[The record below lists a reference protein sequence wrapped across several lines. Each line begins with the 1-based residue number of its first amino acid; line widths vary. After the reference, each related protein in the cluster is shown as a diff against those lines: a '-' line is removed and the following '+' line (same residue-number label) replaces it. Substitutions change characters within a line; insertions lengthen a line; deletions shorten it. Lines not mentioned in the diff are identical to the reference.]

1 VPPIHLAPRS
11 LLWRTFFL
19 IALLIGLALATWFQ
33 LFVRFESEPRARQL
47 GQMLV
52 SVVNLTRAAL
62 VNADPLLRLALLR
75 DLSVQEGIRIY
86 PAEPGDELGPLP
98 DSPTIRVIAAEVQ
111 RQLGPDTRFAGSREG
126 IEGIWVS
133 FQIDPDDPSD
143 LFWVMLP
150 RERFERVRTAEWLGW
165 GIAAAI
171 LAMFG
176 AYIIVRRVA
185 GPLAQITKAARQIGR
200 GEPVS
205 RLPEEGPSEISE
217 VSRAFNQMSD
227 DLAQLES
234 DRALILAGVSHD
246 LRTPLARLRL
256 GIEMTGAHQDDIDAM
271 SADVEEMDKI
281 IAQFLDFARGSADES
296 MVELD
301 GAALVADLVASYQRR
316 GLANVVSGTVDS
328 AHARFD
334 GKPKAMRRAVSNL
347 IDNALRYAGEAN
359 EIELGCV
366 LAGNNLVFS
375 VLDRGPG
382 IPADQVERLKRPF
395 TRLEAARTDARGSG
409 LGLAIVDRVARA
421 HGGRLDLLPRT
432 GGGLN
437 AQILVQQ
444 SFRPANNT

>member
-1 VPPIHLAPRS
+1 MFAPRS

-19 IALLIGLALATWFQ
+19 IALLIGLALTAWYQ

-98 DSPTIRVIAAEVQ
+98 DTPTIRVIESEVR
-111 RQLGPDTRFAGSREG
+111 RQLGDETRFAGKREG
-126 IEGIWVS
+126 VEGIWVS
-133 FQIDPDDPSD
+133 FQIDPDDPAD

-171 LAMFG
+171 LAMLG
-176 AYIIVRRVA
+176 AYVIVRRVA
-185 GPLAQITKAARQIGR
+185 GPLAQISRAARQIGR

-256 GIEMTGAHQDDIDAM
+256 GIEMTGAHQDDIEAM
-271 SADVEEMDKI
+271 STDIEEMDKI
-281 IAQFLDFARGSADES
+281 IAQFLDFARGSADE
-296 MVELD
+296 
-301 GAALVADLVASYQRR
+301 ALVEIDARAMVSDLVASYQRR
-316 GLANVVSGTVDS
+316 GLANVVDAS
-328 AHARFD
+328 AGQAAIGFM
-334 GKPKAMRRAVSNL
+334 GKPKAIRRALSNL
-347 IDNALRYAGEAN
+347 IDNALRYAGN
-359 EIELGCV
+359 EQPIELGCSIEHRMLV
-366 LAGNNLVFS
+366 LA

-382 IPADQVERLKRPF
+382 IPLDQVERLKRPF

-421 HGGRLDLLPRT
+421 HGGRLNLLPRA
-432 GGGLN
+432 GGGLA
-437 AQILVQQ
+437 AQLVIQQ
-444 SFRPANNT
+444 SASQVNNA

>member
-1 VPPIHLAPRS
+1 M
-11 LLWRTFFL
+11 LWRTFFL
-19 IALLIGLALATWFQ
+19 IALLIGLALGAWYQ

-98 DSPTIRVIAAEVQ
+98 DSPTINVIETEVR
-111 RQLGPDTRFAGSREG
+111 RQLGNNTRFAGSREG

-133 FQIDPDDPSD
+133 FQIDPDDPAD

-150 RERFERVRTAEWLGW
+150 RERFERVRKAEWLGW
-165 GIAAAI
+165 GIAAGV
-171 LAMFG
+171 LAMLG
-176 AYIIVRRVA
+176 AYVIVRRVA
-185 GPLAQITKAARQIGR
+185 RPLAEITQAARMIGR
-200 GEPVS
+200 GEPAP
-205 RLPEEGPSEISE
+205 RLAEEGPSEIIE

-256 GIEMTGAHQDDIDAM
+256 GIEMTGAHQDDVDAM

-281 IAQFLDFARGSADES
+281 IGQFLDFARGSADENQ
-296 MVELD
+296 VEMD
-301 GAALVADLVASYQRR
+301 GAALANDLVASYQRR
-316 GLANVVSGTVDS
+316 GLANVVAGAVDDCEMC
-328 AHARFD
+328 FQ
-334 GKPKAMRRAVSNL
+334 GKPKALRRALSNL
-347 IDNALRYAGEAN
+347 IDNALRYAGE
-359 EIELGCV
+359 ESPIEVCCERRNAGIV
-366 LAGNNLVFS
+366 LS

-382 IPADQVERLKRPF
+382 IPPDQVERLKRPF

-421 HGGRLDLLPRT
+421 HGGRLDLLPRS
-432 GGGLN
+432 GGGLQ
-437 AQILVQQ
+437 AQILITTL
-444 SFRPANNT
+444 RAAGGA

>member
-1 VPPIHLAPRS
+1 MQLAPRS

-19 IALLIGLALATWFQ
+19 IALLIGLALAAWYQ

-98 DSPTIRVIAAEVQ
+98 DSPTIRAIETEVR
-111 RQLGPDTRFAGSREG
+111 RQLGNGTRFAGSREG
-126 IEGIWVS
+126 VEGIWVS
-133 FQIDPDDPSD
+133 FQIDPDDPAD

-150 RERFERVRTAEWLGW
+150 RERFERGRTAEWLGW
-165 GIAAAI
+165 GIAAGM
-171 LAMFG
+171 LAMLG
-176 AYIIVRRVA
+176 AYLIVQRVA
-185 GPLAQITKAARQIGR
+185 RPLAQIASAARQIGR
-200 GEPVS
+200 GEPAP
-205 RLPEEGPSEISE
+205 RLPEEGPSEINE

-256 GIEMTGAHQDDIDAM
+256 GIEMTGAHPDDIDAM
-271 SADVEEMDKI
+271 STDVEEMDKI

-296 MVELD
+296 LVDVD
-301 GAALVADLVASYQRR
+301 GAELATDLVASYQRR
-316 GLANVVSGTVDS
+316 GLANVVQGIVGS
-328 AHARFD
+328 ADLHFQ
-334 GKPKAMRRAVSNL
+334 GKPKALRRAVSNL
-347 IDNALRYAGEAN
+347 IDNALRYAGN
-359 EIELGCV
+359 TNPIELSCERSPVGI
-366 LAGNNLVFS
+366 VFS
-375 VLDRGPG
+375 VRDRGPG

-421 HGGRLDLLPRT
+421 HGGRLDLLPRD
-432 GGGLN
+432 GGGLD
-437 AQILVQQ
+437 ARILV
-444 SFRPANNT
+444 SLSARPAGST

>member
-1 VPPIHLAPRS
+1 VRIRFAPSS

-19 IALLIGLALATWFQ
+19 IALLIGLALAAWFQ

-98 DSPTIRVIAAEVQ
+98 DSPTIRVIAAEVS
-111 RQLGPDTRFAGSREG
+111 RQLGSETRFAGSREG

-133 FQIDPDDPSD
+133 FRIDPDDPND

-165 GIAAAI
+165 GIAAGI
-171 LAMFG
+171 LAMLG
-176 AYIIVRRVA
+176 AYLIVRRVA
-185 GPLAQITKAARQIGR
+185 GPMAQIAAAARMVGR
-200 GEPVS
+200 GEPPP
-205 RLPEEGPSEISE
+205 RLPEEGPSEINE

-227 DLAQLES
+227 NLAQLES

-256 GIEMTGAHQDDIDAM
+256 GIEMTGAHPDDIEAM

-281 IAQFLDFARGSADES
+281 IGQFLDFARGSADES
-296 MVELD
+296 MAELD
-301 GAALVADLVASYQRR
+301 GTALATDLVQSYQRR
-316 GLANVVSGTVDS
+316 GLANVVAGEM
-328 AHARFD
+328 AGAALPFH
-334 GKPKAMRRAVSNL
+334 GKPKALRRAVSNL
-347 IDNALRYAGEAN
+347 IDNALRYAGSEAP
-359 EIELGCV
+359 IEVGCERRG
-366 LAGNNLVFS
+366 AHLVFS
-375 VLDRGPG
+375 VKDRGPG
-382 IPADQVERLKRPF
+382 IPPDQVERLKRPF
-395 TRLEAARTDARGSG
+395 TRLEAARTDAMGSG

-421 HGGRLDLLPRT
+421 HGGRLDLLPRE
-432 GGGLN
+432 GGGLA

-444 SFRPANNT
+444 AARSTSNA